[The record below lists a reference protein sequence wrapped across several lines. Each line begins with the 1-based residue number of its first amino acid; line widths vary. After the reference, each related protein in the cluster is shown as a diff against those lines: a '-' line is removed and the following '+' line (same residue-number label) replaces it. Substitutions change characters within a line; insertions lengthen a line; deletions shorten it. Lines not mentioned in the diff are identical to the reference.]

1 MLSFIWKTVSTD
13 LLCARYWE
21 LRIKDLRFWT
31 SSIPLAQ
38 RVSLEYLL
46 HSKHYSQSWLWVL
59 IQTTTGKDGKKKK
72 GVAEDRMIRWH
83 HRLRGHEFE
92 QLWDRVKDRGAWC
105 ATVRGG
111 SQRIGHNL
119 ATEQYTLEIWDVWV
133 EDWMVT
139 RFGERMSQAKRMTLA
154 KIPRQK
160 WAWDGH
166 GTERSGYIE
175 HEQLRGGGQGVR
187 RWGLRAG
194 SRG

>member
-1 MLSFIWKTVSTD
+1 M
-13 LLCARYWE
+13 
-21 LRIKDLRFWT
+21 
-31 SSIPLAQ
+31 Q
-38 RVSLEYLL
+38 QVSLEYLL

-72 GVAEDRMIRWH
+72 GVAEDRMIRWY

-105 ATVRGG
+105 ATVYGG

-160 WAWDGH
+160 LAWHGH
-166 GTERSGYIE
+166 GTERSRCIE
-175 HEQLRGGGQGVR
+175 HEHLGRGGGDEVSEQAAGVIR
-187 RWGLRAG
+187 SYTG
-194 SRG
+194 SGSCTLDLVLLYLH